1 MLANGATSPQTVTWD
16 IYDALGNNRGDMTG
30 YAGSSTTTFQYQN
43 GYPSGVLRDI
53 SMGEDGMVTA
63 HYSNGQLV
71 PYYQIALA
79 DFPSYHGLTKMGSNL
94 YTESVASG
102 QPLVGTAGTG
112 RLGEISPSSLE
123 MSNVDLAQ
131 EFVKIITTQRAYQA
145 NSQVITAS
153 DEMLAELMNIKR

>member
-1 MLANGATSPQTVTWD
+1 
-16 IYDALGNNRGDMTG
+16 MTG

-53 SMGEDGMVTA
+53 SVGEDGMVTA

-79 DFPSYHGLTKMGSNL
+79 DFPSYHGLTKMGGNL
-94 YTESVASG
+94 YTESLASG

-112 RLGEISPSSLE
+112 RFGDISPSSLE

-145 NSQVITAS
+145 NSRVITAS